1 MRNDRITF
9 VQFIWT
15 MLICSIYSV
24 VFTKCEPSG
33 GNLIISGCIIFI
45 NLIIYYLYQDK
56 PTKLTKAVLAVY
68 FSYIILICSV
78 RFTDYMS
85 AELGYGPVW
94 LIVIILLV
102 FIFFCSLKGIEPII
116 RAGAIILPF
125 LLGAVI
131 YIAVCC
137 FGFIKFDISLAVDT
151 NMIFY
156 LILLFPGACYI
167 WMKDNI
173 IPSKN
178 YSKYISA
185 LILLGIIVLFM
196 FLSDNRNGEFPY
208 QRITEIA
215 YIDVFRGA
223 DCMLLELFSVS
234 GLFITAIPTVVM
246 FNNSDNKYIHKGI
259 YLSAIGILILISEY
273 SIYVKSF
280 VQNEFLVLG
289 VFTVVLLTELIE
301 IIKAFINLRGN
312 KPVWM
317 NKNS

>member
-24 VFTKCEPSG
+24 VFTKGVPSG

-94 LIVIILLV
+94 LIVIIL
-102 FIFFCSLKGIEPII
+102 FIFVFFCSVKGIEPII

-125 LLGAVI
+125 LLGTVI

-137 FGFIKFDISLAVDT
+137 FGFIKFDISLAVDN

-156 LILLFPGACYI
+156 IILLFPGACYI

-178 YSKYISA
+178 YSKYVSA
-185 LILLGIIVLFM
+185 FILLGIILLFL
-196 FLSDNRNGEFPY
+196 FLSDNRSGGFPY

-223 DCMLLELFSVS
+223 DCMLLELFAVS
-234 GLFITAIPTVVM
+234 GLFITAIPTVVI
-246 FNNSDNKYIHKGI
+246 FNNDAKHIRKGVF
-259 YLSAIGILILISEY
+259 LSSIGIVLMISEY

-289 VFTVVLLTELIE
+289 VFTVVLLTELSE
-301 IIKAFINLRGN
+301 IIKSVLNCKEN
-312 KPVWM
+312 KIVWM